1 MYIQRK
7 IHPEI
12 RKHIVRKEY
21 TIITGP
27 RQSGKTTLLRAIF
40 NEMKEEGLPVHFLT
54 FEDRDIL
61 SGINRHPEEIFS
73 FAPRPVKSSN
83 ANGDTGKIR
92 YLFID
97 EVQYADDPSNF
108 LKYLFDEYQ
117 ENLKII
123 ASGSSAFYIDRKFTD
138 SLAGRKRIFELQT
151 LSFEEWLQFRKMN
164 DLTEELELIRK
175 LEKYQSTRSRELMES
190 LNEYLIYGGYPEVV
204 LEKEEEEK
212 INLLKEIKNS
222 FLKRDIDESGVKDTD
237 KFYIFLNL
245 LASQAGNLVNRNELS
260 NTIGVDNKTIDKY
273 LYVLQK
279 CFHLDLVRPFYSN
292 IRKELTKMPKVY
304 FKDPGLRNIALNRF
318 YDFSS
323 RDDQGAILENYIYK
337 RLTGFYDKDNIKFW
351 RTADK
356 KEIDFVIS
364 TSFREGIAYEVK
376 MNCRPGKTTSEKSFS
391 ESYPDYPLKIVSY
404 HIDSDCLWI
413 MKL

>member
-7 IHPEI
+7 IHAEI
-12 RKHIVRKEY
+12 RKHIARKEY

-40 NEMKEEGLPVHFLT
+40 NEMKDEGHPVHFLT

-61 SGINRHPEEIFS
+61 SAINKHPEEIFS
-73 FAPRPVKSSN
+73 FTPRPVKITN
-83 ANGDTGKIR
+83 ATGDIGKIR

-97 EVQYADDPSNF
+97 EVQYVDDPSNF

-123 ASGSSAFYIDRKFTD
+123 ATGSSAFYIDRKFTD

-151 LSFEEWLQFRKMN
+151 LSFEEWLQFKKMN
-164 DLTEELELIRK
+164 DLAGELELIRK
-175 LEKYQSTRSRELMES
+175 QEKYQSTRFRELMEC
-190 LNEYLIYGGYPEVV
+190 LDEYMIYGGYPEVV
-204 LEKEEEEK
+204 LENEEDEK

-222 FLKRDIDESGVKDTD
+222 FLKRDIDESGVADTD
-237 KFYIFLNL
+237 KFYIFITL
-245 LASQAGNLVNRNELS
+245 LAAQAGNLVNRNELA
-260 NTIGVDNKTIDKY
+260 NTVGVDNKTIDKY

-279 CFHLDLVRPFYSN
+279 CFHIDLVRPFYSN
-292 IRKELTKMPKVY
+292 LRKELTRMPKVY

-318 YDFSS
+318 YNFSS
-323 RDDQGAILENYIYK
+323 RDDQGAILENYIHS
-337 RLTGFYDKDNIKFW
+337 RLSELYDQDNIKFW
-351 RTADK
+351 RTVDK
-356 KEIDFVIS
+356 KEIDFVIT
-364 TSFREGIAYEVK
+364 TSFKKGKAYEVK

-391 ESYPDYPLKIVSY
+391 VAYPDYPLKIVSY
-404 HIDSDCLWI
+404 HIDPDCLWV